1 MCTSH
6 LAQWVTET
14 FCAFTKPSA
23 LQELMHILW
32 KKANLYSV
40 ITLKDFRGKKAAKK
54 EEKLS
59 PSQGECVLSS
69 CFLLPAKAM
78 HGIFKLLS
86 SFHLSPHWPSSE
98 GGAALP
104 LSLNTV
110 IFWTIIS
117 QMGFLILQP
126 DAHGNGVLH
135 LSMLLEQW
143 HLLLLS
149 NYHFLL
155 SSVLQPLNSITFT
168 K

>member
-6 LAQWVTET
+6 LAQWVTEIC
-14 FCAFTKPSA
+14 CAFTKPSA
-23 LQELMHILW
+23 LQELMHTLW
-32 KKANLYSV
+32 KRDNLYSE
-40 ITLKDFRGKKAAKK
+40 ITLKDSGEGEAAKN

-69 CFLLPAKAM
+69 RFLLPAKGM

-86 SFHLSPHWPSSE
+86 SHLSPHLPSSE

-117 QMGFLILQP
+117 QIDFLILQP

-155 SSVLQPLNSITFT
+155 SSILQPLNSITFT